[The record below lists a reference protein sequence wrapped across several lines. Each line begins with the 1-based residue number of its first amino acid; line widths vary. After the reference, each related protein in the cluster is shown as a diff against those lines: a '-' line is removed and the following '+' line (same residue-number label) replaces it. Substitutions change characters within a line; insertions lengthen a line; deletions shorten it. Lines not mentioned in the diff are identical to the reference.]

1 LSIEGISGAIF
12 ERGEPGYER
21 VRRASVWNGRVPD
34 RFPELIVRAG
44 DEEDVGRAIRFAA
57 SAGMRVGVRSG
68 GHGYSANHLRDGG
81 LLLDLAA
88 LDGVSVEPDLMR
100 VSVGPART
108 GEILAGDLAS
118 HGLFFPVGHCP
129 GVALG
134 GYLLS
139 GGYGWNGR
147 VCGPACMSIEAVD
160 VVTADGELLHAD
172 RDRNEDLLW
181 AVRGG
186 GPEFF
191 GVVTRFHLRARAL
204 PSAIANRSFLFP
216 ADAFDAVFRWVYAL
230 GAEVPSSVELAVLV
244 RRNERG
250 ILEIAVSATAFGDDL
265 GTVAAGLGLLDH
277 GAVVERALLV
287 RSIAPVTLADLFEAV
302 LPGLRRAAETLPPA
316 PSHLIWFNWGE
327 TPARPQMAFS
337 VEDRVTVAL
346 FGASAD
352 PVDDEDVSAWVTGC
366 LREMED
372 LATGIQIGGENL
384 ANRRARFLS
393 EASLDRLDRLRRSRD
408 PEGIFHRMIV
418 ADHA

>member
-1 LSIEGISGAIF
+1 M
-12 ERGEPGYER
+12 
-21 VRRASVWNGRVPD
+21 N
-34 RFPELIVRAG
+34 
-44 DEEDVGRAIRFAA
+44 
-57 SAGMRVGVRSG
+57 VGVRSG

-118 HGLFFPVGHCP
+118 HGLFFPVGHCA

-160 VVTADGELLHAD
+160 VVTADGELVHAD

-191 GVVTRFHLRARAL
+191 GVITRFHLRTRTL

-216 ADAFDAVFRWVYAL
+216 ADAFDAVFRWVHAL

-265 GTVAAGLGLLDH
+265 GTVAADLGLLDQ
-277 GAVVERALLV
+277 GAVVEQALLV
-287 RSIAPVTLADLFEAV
+287 RPIAPVTLADLFEATGSSYPTGWRYSTDNMWTHADIDEL

-337 VEDRVTVAL
+337 VEDRVTIAL

-352 PVDDEDVSAWVTGC
+352 PLDDEEVSAWVTGC

-408 PEGIFHRMIV
+408 PEGLFHRMIV